1 MKDDRL
7 KTIRYIRIPDT
18 IKAEGEGFAID
29 PDKRIP
35 IQLPPGAS
43 SLRKEDISLEA
54 IISGMLTIIAFDED
68 NEDFQYFR
76 SFVLA
81 ADPSLPEK
89 LNQAAIA
96 KEQQKD
102 YEFAEELFLDV
113 YHLLPQSASCINLAT
128 LYSYRAVDA
137 REKKDDRKET
147 EYLLSAR
154 HTLQDGIKRFGEN
167 AEILS
172 ELASFEA
179 YMGNLEEA
187 QDYLERYLSVAEEGE
202 KKEEMRALLKRIKL
216 QIENDEE
223 IKEAYDE
230 IMLGNNGKAIDSAS
244 KFIAKNPKVW
254 NGYFLRAWALRKD
267 GKYSDAKKD
276 LLECIKLGESS
287 GDIYNELSI
296 CELEEGNR
304 ELAKTYLETA
314 ADLDDGN
321 LTVLSNLA
329 YLFLQDGQLD
339 EAREYLE
346 KARFISGDDRIISSL
361 IEEYEKISGEKIGE
375 LIHEEIIH
383 NDDEDDGYQAELAEI
398 AKDAEAH
405 HCHHHDHEGDC
416 CCHDRS

>member
-54 IISGMLTIIAFDED
+54 IISGMLTVIAFDED

>member
-54 IISGMLTIIAFDED
+54 IISGMLTVIAFDED

-405 HCHHHDHEGDC
+405 HGHHHDHEGDC

>member
-54 IISGMLTIIAFDED
+54 IISGMLTVIAFDED

-416 CCHDRS
+416 

>member
-54 IISGMLTIIAFDED
+54 IISGMLTLIAFDED

>member
-54 IISGMLTIIAFDED
+54 IISGMLTVIAFDED

-137 REKKDDRKET
+137 RETKDDRKET